1 MNINEILANIQTSL
15 VATKDKKND
24 FGGYKYRSA
33 ESILEAIKP
42 YLKSYKC
49 TLTLDDDM
57 KEVGGRVYVK
67 ATAKLTNIDNESVSV
82 SAFAREA
89 VNRKGMDDSQL
100 TGATSSYARKYA
112 LSGLF
117 AIDDSADADRLN
129 NNHDYSIQQQPL
141 LSYSEVDYLKGRFSM
156 LNKDNQKVINN
167 WVAKTYKVDSYLG
180 IYQAN
185 FEKLKLA
192 INAGIDKQDKAD
204 QEQHSDIVLDTLDK
218 TEGA

>member
-1 MNINEILANIQTSL
+1 MTINEILAAIQTSL

-33 ESILEAIKP
+33 ESILEALKP
-42 YLKSYKC
+42 YLLSHKC
-49 TLTLDDDM
+49 SLTLDDDM

-67 ATAKLTNIDNESVSV
+67 ATAKLTGADGESVSA

-89 VNRKGMDDSQL
+89 VSRKGMDDSQL

-129 NNHDYSIQQQPL
+129 NNRDYAVQQQPL
-141 LSYSEVDYLKGRFSM
+141 LTYSEADYLKVRFGM
-156 LNKDNQKVINN
+156 LNKENQQLMNN
-167 WVAKTYKVDSYLG
+167 WVSNTYGVSSYLD

-185 FEKLKLA
+185 FEKVKMA
-192 INAGIDKQDKAD
+192 INAGITKQEKAD
-204 QEQHSDIVLDTLDK
+204 QEQHGDMVLDALDK
-218 TEGA
+218 AEVA

>member
-1 MNINEILANIQTSL
+1 MNINEALAEIQTSL

-33 ESILEAIKP
+33 ESILEALKP
-42 YLKSYKC
+42 FLKSYKC

-57 KEVGGRVYVK
+57 QEVGGRVYVK
-67 ATAKLTNIDNESVSV
+67 ATAKLTNSDGEYVSA

-129 NNHDYSIQQQPL
+129 NSNEYAMQQQQL
-141 LSYSEVDYLKGRFSM
+141 LNYSESSYLKERFEM
-156 LNKDNQKVINN
+156 LNSDNQKVMGS
-167 WVAKTYKVDSYLG
+167 WVTKTYGVKSYLD
-180 IYQAN
+180 IYACY
-185 FEKLKLA
+185 FDKVKAA
-192 INAGIDKQDKAD
+192 INAGINKQDKD
-204 QEQHSDIVLDTLDK
+204 NQEQHGDMVLDALDK
-218 TEGA
+218 AEGA